1 MTLVLQETVIDDVD
15 RRLVNAL
22 QIFPRISWMQLG
34 KILGYDATTLARR
47 WTRLREA
54 GLAWTVCYQQP
65 EHLDVALPA
74 MALIEVDVRAGQ
86 REQVVAALAPLE
98 EIIEIDRA
106 SGARDLLLTVVHS
119 SIATADAFVA
129 ESIAGVPGIRATRTR
144 FASNLYKDGSRS
156 HLDVLP
162 PEMLTALRRAAEGF
176 AGEASAPTP
185 LLVSVMRCLLADA
198 RRPASE
204 IAAELG
210 HSVTSITRA
219 IHRLFGSAWFAA
231 KTDFAHHALGYTT
244 AASLWY
250 RVPSSELNAVGAG
263 VAAAP
268 GVRMSAAILDRMN
281 LAITVW
287 LRHTQDLE
295 SLLMRIEHAHPRI
308 ELCET
313 WLIPSV
319 AKRSGAVLTED
330 GRFSHQIST
339 SHALAPVGAQTRS
352 R

>member
-1 MTLVLQETVIDDVD
+1 MLQETGIDLVD
-15 RRLVNAL
+15 TQLVNAL

-47 WTRLREA
+47 WARLRNE
-54 GLAWTVCYQQP
+54 GLVWTVCYQQP
-65 EHLDVALPA
+65 EHLEVELPA

-86 REQVVAALAPLE
+86 REQVVAALAPLDE
-98 EIIEIDRA
+98 VIEIDRT
-106 SGARDLLLTVVHS
+106 SGSRDLLLTVVHS

-129 ESIAGVPGIRATRTR
+129 SSIASIPGIRATRTR
-144 FASNLYKDGSRS
+144 FAHTLYKDGARS
-156 HLDVLP
+156 HLDALSAEV
-162 PEMLTALRRAAEGF
+162 MLALKRAAGGF
-176 AGEASAPTP
+176 AGEPSAPTP
-185 LLVSVMRCLLADA
+185 LLVDVMRSMLPDA
-198 RRPASE
+198 RRPAPE

-210 HSVTSITRA
+210 ISTTSVTRA
-219 IHRLFGSAWFAA
+219 IHRLFGSPWFTA

-250 RVPSSELNAVGAG
+250 RVPTPELATVGIDVAG
-263 VAAAP
+263 VP

-287 LRHTQDLE
+287 LRQTHDLE
-295 SLLMRIEHAHPRI
+295 SLLTRIEHAHPRI

-319 AKRSGAVLTED
+319 AKRSGAVLTDD
-330 GRFSHQIST
+330 GRFSHQVST
-339 SHALAPVGAQTRS
+339 PHALAPIGAQR
-352 R
+352 RER

>member
-1 MTLVLQETVIDDVD
+1 MLQETVIDEVD
-15 RRLVNAL
+15 RQLVNAL

-47 WTRLREA
+47 WSRLRDA

-65 EHLDVALPA
+65 EHLAVDLPA

-86 REQVVAALAPLE
+86 REQVVAALTPLE
-98 EIIEIDRA
+98 EIIEIDRT

-129 ESIAGVPGIRATRTR
+129 ASIAGVPGIRATRTR
-144 FASNLYKDGSRS
+144 FARTLYKDGARS

-162 PEMLTALRRAAEGF
+162 PEMLHALRRAAEGF
-176 AGEASAPTP
+176 AGEPSAPTP

-219 IHRLFGSAWFAA
+219 IHRLFGSAWFTA

-339 SHALAPVGAQTRS
+339 SHALAPVGAQTRT